1 MEEKTRSIAFLC
13 PVCRQS
19 VIAERTTFQIAAG
32 PMKVPCPCGHS
43 AVHIDMEGVNCI
55 LTVPCAVC
63 RKDHHVSCSAHAFLH
78 EKTLGFSCSA
88 SGLDCCYVGEED
100 AVFAAMSR
108 LEDAMNQFESTALG
122 QGAFLN
128 EIVMH
133 EVLSEVKDIM
143 ARDGVKCECGEKTQS
158 VSINFSSV
166 DITCKTCG
174 AAMRI
179 PAATASDVE
188 DICCKNTLVLHKKR

>member
-1 MEEKTRSIAFLC
+1 
-13 PVCRQS
+13 
-19 VIAERTTFQIAAG
+19 
-32 PMKVPCPCGHS
+32 
-43 AVHIDMEGVNCI
+43 
-55 LTVPCAVC
+55 
-63 RKDHHVSCSAHAFLH
+63 
-78 EKTLGFSCSA
+78 
-88 SGLDCCYVGEED
+88 
-100 AVFAAMSR
+100 
-108 LEDAMNQFESTALG
+108 
-122 QGAFLN
+122 
-128 EIVMH
+128 
-133 EVLSEVKDIM
+133 VKDIM